1 MDNINN
7 MDICIKMDK
16 IDNLFTTI
24 KQTPIHI
31 IKSTLNKITNN
42 IIEQIEKNELEND
55 IYIGD
60 INENLIQGQGILI
73 KKII

>member
-1 MDNINN
+1 

-31 IKSTLNKITNN
+31 IKTTLNKITNN

-55 IYIGD
+55 IYLEIFMK
-60 INENLIQGQGILI
+60 IQF
-73 KKII
+73 KDMVY